1 MTDSIRRRELLKS
14 GLATVAGLGAASAV
28 GLPYPT
34 GLHAAQADRA
44 PMPTRRLGR
53 TNYQVGLF
61 SLGGQSTVEQQ
72 GRRKDAVEI
81 INRALDLGV
90 NYIDTAARYGRLRDG
105 QGPRLGISEG
115 HIGEVMKDRRK
126 EVFLASKSHDYTY
139 DGTMKLCEQ
148 SLKRLQTDH
157 LDLYQHHAVH
167 TDEKLSQ
174 TQAKDGAVR
183 AFERL
188 HREGVIRYKGITGH
202 SSRVLLRA
210 LEQYDYDCV
219 LVTLNAAN
227 SWMLEREYLGKLLST
242 AAEKDVGVIAM
253 KVVAR
258 GDVLDKGLTMEE
270 ALTYTL
276 SFPVATAIIGISVV
290 KQVDHNAQIA
300 RDFEPFNQDRIAE
313 LERRAAS

>member
-1 MTDSIRRRELLKS
+1 MTDQIGRRELLKS
-14 GLATVAGLGAASAV
+14 GLAAVAGLGAANAI
-28 GLPYPT
+28 GLPDGT
-34 GLHAAQADRA
+34 GLHAAPAGRA
-44 PMPTRRLGR
+44 AMPTRRLGR

-61 SLGGQSTVEQQ
+61 SLGGQATLEEQ
-72 GRRKDAVEI
+72 GRRDDAVEI

-90 NYIDTAARYGRLRDG
+90 NYLDTAPRYGRVRDG
-105 QGPRLGISEG
+105 QERVIGVSEG
-115 HIGEVMKDRRK
+115 YIGEVMKHRRK

-148 SLKRLQTDH
+148 SLKRLQTDY

-167 TDEKLSQ
+167 TDEKLDE

-188 HREGVIRYKGITGH
+188 HREGVIRYQGITGH
-202 SSRVLLRA
+202 SSRVLVRA
-210 LEQYDYDCV
+210 LERYDYDCV

-227 SWMLEREYLGKLLST
+227 LWMLDREHLGKLLAT
-242 AAEKDVGVIAM
+242 AAEKDVGVVAM

-258 GDVLDKGLTMEE
+258 GDVLKKGLTMEE

-276 SFPVATAIIGISVV
+276 SFPVATAIVGISLVE
-290 KQVDHNAQIA
+290 QVDHNVRIA
-300 RDFEPFNQDRIAE
+300 RAFDPFDQDQIAE
-313 LERRAAS
+313 LERRAA

>member
-1 MTDSIRRRELLKS
+1 MTDPIRRRELLKS
-14 GLATVAGLGAASAV
+14 GLATVAGLGAANAIGVPNPLS
-28 GLPYPT
+28 
-34 GLHAAQADRA
+34 LHAAPADRA

-53 TNYQVGLF
+53 TDYQVRLF
-61 SLGGQSTVEQQ
+61 SLGGQATVEKE
-72 GRRKDAVEI
+72 GRREDAVEI
-81 INRALDLGV
+81 INRALDVGV
-90 NYIDTAARYGRLRDG
+90 NYIDTAPRYGRLRDG
-105 QGPRLGISEG
+105 GGSQLGISEG
-115 HIGEVMKDRRK
+115 YIGEVMKDRRE
-126 EVFLASKSHDYTY
+126 EVFLASKSHDYSY

-148 SLKRLQTDH
+148 SLERLQTDH

-227 SWMLEREYLGKLLST
+227 LWMLEREYLGKLLAT

-276 SFPVATAIIGISVV
+276 SFPVATAIIGISTVD
-290 KQVDHNAQIA
+290 QVDHNARIA
-300 RDFEPFNQDRIAE
+300 RGFEPFNEDQIAE
-313 LERRAAS
+313 LERRAAT